1 MTSRAKPFGIRTMN
15 KISAQGLSLFGSD
28 YQISDAN
35 DAPDAIL
42 VRSAQVDTD
51 LFPTALAVA
60 RAGAGVNNITIDKAS
75 EKGVCVF
82 NTPGANANAVAELV
96 FDAMGAAARNIIAGN
111 AWIKSLEG
119 MTDDK
124 EISAAVEKGKGQFA
138 GVELRG
144 RTLGVIGLG
153 KIGVLVANGGVAR
166 GMSVIAYEPYPSIG
180 NMHALHPA
188 VRITSNLEEVMRTAD
203 AVSMHGPL
211 TPNTKNLINA
221 DMIAA
226 MRDGAILCNFSRG
239 GIVDEAATVA
249 ALDAGKLRAYVTDF
263 ASQTTLKCPKCINF
277 PHLGAST
284 AEAEENCATMAV
296 EQLKLYLEHGV
307 VRNSVNFPAI
317 AAMPAAGTKT
327 RLVIV
332 NRDVPNMIAAVTKI
346 LGDAGVNIQSFKNES
361 NGKIGYNLVDLACEI
376 DDGLVKS
383 IEAAGDVLKVR
394 VIKY

>member
-1 MTSRAKPFGIRTMN
+1 MPFRTKPFGIRTMN

-28 YQISDAN
+28 YQIADDN
-35 DAPDAIL
+35 EKPDAIL

-51 LFPTALAVA
+51 SFPGVLAVA

-166 GMSVIAYEPYPSIG
+166 GMSVIAYEPYPSVA
-180 NMHALHPA
+180 NMHALHA
-188 VRITSNLEEVMRTAD
+188 SVRITSNLEEVMRSAD
-203 AVSMHGPL
+203 AVSMHIPL

-263 ASQTTLKCPKCINF
+263 ASQVTLKCPKCINF

-307 VRNSVNFPAI
+307 IRNSVNFPAI
-317 AAMPAAGTKT
+317 AAMPAVGTKT
-327 RLVIV
+327 RLVVI
-332 NRDVPNMIAAVTKI
+332 NRDVPNMIATITKI
-346 LGDAGVNIQSFKNES
+346 LGDAGVNIQSLKNES
-361 NGKIGYNLVDLACEI
+361 NGKIGYNLVDLAVDI
-376 DDGLVKS
+376 PADLVEK
-383 IEAAGDVLKVR
+383 IVATADVLKVR